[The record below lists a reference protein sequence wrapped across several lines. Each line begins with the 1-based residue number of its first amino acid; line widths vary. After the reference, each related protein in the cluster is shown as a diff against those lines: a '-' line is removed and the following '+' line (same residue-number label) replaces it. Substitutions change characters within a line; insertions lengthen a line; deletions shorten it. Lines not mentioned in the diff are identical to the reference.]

1 MEGKLLGDRYLLQE
15 KLGDQIGRKTFLA
28 LDKLAPDITKNS
40 VVIKLLS
47 LGNNFSWQHLKL
59 FTREAET
66 LKKINHAAIPRYLD
80 YLEIDE
86 PDFKG
91 FALVQ
96 TYIEAENLEH
106 HLKAGRTFSEAEV
119 IQIARA
125 LLDTL
130 IYLQS
135 QSPAIVHRDLK
146 PSNIL
151 LTNRSGHQVGDVYLV
166 DFGSV
171 QHLAAQE
178 GGTITVVGTY
188 GYMPPE
194 QFGGRTTPASDLYSL
209 GATLIYLVTGRH
221 PTELPQANLR
231 LQFASLANLSPAFED
246 WLAWL
251 TEPSMD
257 QRLAT
262 ATQALEAL
270 DQQTIRPLTNPSIDP
285 SNLSNSANNLSSNSL
300 SNSPNSTIL
309 KPPHTDV
316 ICHRHP
322 EYIEITI
329 PWLSMGF
336 AILGVVSFALPL
348 SIAII
353 YNSGFMLAKMS
364 QSNLGDNIFW
374 GVIMLGGL
382 ALIVAIVFG
391 IIFSYFGRL
400 KLRIDRSKISL
411 QRELWGVRK
420 NIVPPSSREAIQEIH
435 KFPLA
440 HKQNKAGEQVW
451 LNSALEIVAGSRIY
465 ALNSYH
471 RLTVREIDWI
481 AAEISEWLGMP
492 IDETR
497 SPSKKFLD
505 KVFFWFVDDT

>member
-40 VVIKLLS
+40 VVVKLLS

-66 LKKINHAAIPRYLD
+66 LKNLNHPAIPRYLD

-96 TYIEAENLEH
+96 TYIEAENLED

-130 IYLQS
+130 IYLQA
-135 QSPAIVHRDLK
+135 QTPALIHRDLK

-151 LTNRSGHQVGDVYLV
+151 LANRSGHQVGDVYLV

-209 GATLIYLVTGRH
+209 GATLIYLATGRH
-221 PTELPQANLR
+221 PTELPQENLR
-231 LQFASLANLSPAFED
+231 LQFASLASLNPAFED

-251 TEPSMD
+251 TEPSID

-270 DQQTIRPLTNPSIDP
+270 DQQTIRSLTNPSIDP
-285 SNLSNSANNLSSNSL
+285 ANLSDSANNLSSNSL
-300 SNSPNSTIL
+300 SNSASSTIL
-309 KPPHTDV
+309 KPRHTDV
-316 ICHRHP
+316 ICHHHP
-322 EYIEITI
+322 EYIEII
-329 PWLSMGF
+329 LPSSGIGF
-336 AILGVVSFALPL
+336 AVLGVVSFTLPL
-348 SIAII
+348 MLSI
-353 YNSGFMLAKMS
+353 YDSGAMS
-364 QSNLGDNIFW
+364 LSKISDTGLGDKIFW
-374 GVIMLGGL
+374 GIVIAGGIS
-382 ALIVAIVFG
+382 LIFAV
-391 IIFSYFGRL
+391 IFSYFSRI
-400 KLRIDRSKISL
+400 KLRIDRSQISL
-411 QRELWGVRK
+411 QKELWGAK
-420 NIVPPSSREAIQEIH
+420 QNIVPASSTEIIQSIR
-435 KFPLA
+435 KFPIA
-440 HKQNKAGEQVW
+440 CKQNKSGELVW
-451 LNSALEIVAGSRIY
+451 LDSKLEIVAGSRIY
-465 ALNSYH
+465 ALTSYS

-481 AAEISEWLGMP
+481 AAEISEWLGMS
-492 IDETR
+492 IE
-497 SPSKKFLD
+497 K
-505 KVFFWFVDDT
+505 

>member
-66 LKKINHAAIPRYLD
+66 LKQINHSAIPRYLD

-119 IQIARA
+119 IQMARA

-130 IYLQS
+130 IYLQA

-221 PTELPQANLR
+221 PTELPQENLR
-231 LQFASLANLSPAFED
+231 LQFTSLVNLSPAFAD

-251 TEPSMD
+251 TEPSID
-257 QRLAT
+257 KRLAT
-262 ATQALEAL
+262 ATEALEAL
-270 DQQTIRPLTNPSIDP
+270 DQQKKRPQNPSIDN
-285 SNLSNSANNLSSNSL
+285 SNLLSYSNNLSSDSLSNSANSAL
-300 SNSPNSTIL
+300 L
-309 KPPHTDV
+309 KPRHTDV
-316 ICHRHP
+316 ICHRYP
-322 EYIEITI
+322 EYIEII
-329 PWLSMGF
+329 LPSPGIGF
-336 AILGVVSFALPL
+336 AVLGVVSLIFPL
-348 SIAII
+348 MANIYDSWAI
-353 YNSGFMLAKMS
+353 SLAKLS
-364 QSNLGDNIFW
+364 QAGLGDKLLLGITILSGISFIFA
-374 GVIMLGGL
+374 V
-382 ALIVAIVFG
+382 V
-391 IIFSYFGRL
+391 FSYFGKI
-400 KLRIDRSKISL
+400 KLRIDRSQISL
-411 QRELWGVRK
+411 KRELWGVKK
-420 NIVPPSSREAIQEIH
+420 NIIPPSSMEAIQSIH
-435 KFPLA
+435 KLPIA
-440 HKQNKAGEQVW
+440 CKQNAAGELVW
-451 LNSALEIVAGSRIY
+451 LNSALEIVTGSRKY
-465 ALNSYH
+465 VLTSYS

-481 AAEISEWLGMP
+481 AAEISEWLG
-492 IDETR
+492 R
-497 SPSKKFLD
+497 SIEEKSKSEVKR
-505 KVFFWFVDDT
+505 

>member
-1 MEGKLLGDRYLLQE
+1 MQGKLLGDRYLLQE

-28 LDKLAPDITKNS
+28 LDKLAPDVTKNS
-40 VVIKLLS
+40 VVVKLLS

-66 LKKINHAAIPRYLD
+66 LKNLNHPAIPRYLN

-96 TYIEAENLEH
+96 TYIKAENLED
-106 HLKAGRTFSEAEV
+106 HLKAGQTFSEAEV
-119 IQIARA
+119 IQIAHA

-130 IYLQS
+130 IYLQA
-135 QSPAIVHRDLK
+135 QTPALIHRDLK

-151 LTNRSGHQVGDVYLV
+151 LANRAGHQVGDIYLV

-209 GATLIYLVTGRH
+209 GATLIYLATGRH

-231 LQFASLANLSPAFED
+231 LQFASLASLNPAFED

-251 TEPSMD
+251 TEPSID

-270 DQQTIRPLTNPSIDP
+270 DQQTIRPLTKLLTNTSIDHA
-285 SNLSNSANNLSSNSL
+285 NLSNSANNFPSDSFSNSAH
-300 SNSPNSTIL
+300 STIL
-309 KPPHTDV
+309 KPRHTDV
-316 ICHRHP
+316 ICHHHP
-322 EYIEITI
+322 EYIEII
-329 PWLSMGF
+329 LPSPGIGF

-348 SIAII
+348 IFSI
-353 YNSGFMLAKMS
+353 YDSGAMALSKIS
-364 QSNLGDNIFW
+364 QAGLGDKLFW
-374 GVIMLGGL
+374 GIVILGGIS
-382 ALIVAIVFG
+382 LIFAV
-391 IIFSYFGRL
+391 IFSYFGRI
-400 KLRIDRSKISL
+400 KLRIDGSQISL
-411 QRELWGVRK
+411 KKELWGAK
-420 NIVPPSSREAIQEIH
+420 KHLLPPSSTEVIQSIR

-440 HKQNKAGEQVW
+440 CKRDKAGELVW
-451 LNSALEIVAGSRIY
+451 LDSKLEIVAGSRIY
-465 ALNSYH
+465 ALTSYN

-481 AAEISEWLGMP
+481 AAEISEWLGMS
-492 IDETR
+492 I
-497 SPSKKFLD
+497 KKYIHKNSD
-505 KVFFWFVDDT
+505 RPYQN

>member
-1 MEGKLLGDRYLLQE
+1 MQGKLLGDRYLLQE

-40 VVIKLLS
+40 VVVKLLS

-66 LKKINHAAIPRYLD
+66 LKNLNHPAIPRYLD

-96 TYIEAENLEH
+96 TYIEAENLED

-130 IYLQS
+130 IYLQA
-135 QSPAIVHRDLK
+135 QTPALIHRDLK

-151 LTNRSGHQVGDVYLV
+151 LANRAGHQVGDVYLV

-209 GATLIYLVTGRH
+209 GATLIYLATGRH
-221 PTELPQANLR
+221 PTELPQENLR
-231 LQFASLANLSPAFED
+231 LQFASLVNLNPAFED

-251 TEPSMD
+251 TEPSID

-270 DQQTIRPLTNPSIDP
+270 DNQTIRSLTNPSIDP
-285 SNLSNSANNLSSNSL
+285 ANLSNSANNLSDNSLGNTSNSAV
-300 SNSPNSTIL
+300 L
-309 KPPHTDV
+309 KPRHTDV

-322 EYIEITI
+322 EYIEII
-329 PWLSMGF
+329 LPSPGMGF
-336 AILGVVSFALPL
+336 AVLGVVSFALPL
-348 SIAII
+348 
-353 YNSGFMLAKMS
+353 MLNTSSTIS
-364 QSNLGDNIFW
+364 QAGLGDKVFW
-374 GVIMLGGL
+374 GIVILSGL
-382 ALIVAIVFG
+382 ALIFT
-391 IIFSYFGRL
+391 IIFSCFGRI
-400 KLRIDRSKISL
+400 KLRIDRSQISL
-411 QRELWGVRK
+411 QKELWGAK
-420 NIVPPSSREAIQEIH
+420 QNIVPASSTEVIQSIR
-435 KFPLA
+435 KFPIA
-440 HKQNKAGEQVW
+440 CKQNKSGELVW
-451 LNSALEIVAGSRIY
+451 LDSKLEIVAGSRTY
-465 ALNSYH
+465 ALTSRN

-481 AAEISEWLGMP
+481 AAEISEWLGMS
-492 IDETR
+492 IDENKK
-497 SPSKKFLD
+497 SK
-505 KVFFWFVDDT
+505 

>member
-40 VVIKLLS
+40 VVVKLLS

-66 LKKINHAAIPRYLD
+66 LKKLNHPAIPRYLD

-86 PDFKG
+86 ADFKG

-96 TYIEAENLEH
+96 TYIEAENLEYY
-106 HLKAGRTFSEAEV
+106 LKAGRTFSEAEV

-130 IYLQS
+130 IYLQA

-221 PTELPQANLR
+221 PTELPQANFR

-246 WLAWL
+246 WLGWL
-251 TEPSMD
+251 TEPSLE
-257 QRLAT
+257 QRLDT
-262 ATQALEAL
+262 AAQALEAL
-270 DQQTIRPLTNPSIDP
+270 NTQEIRSSITQSSELAEP
-285 SNLSNSANNLSSNSL
+285 INNFA
-300 SNSPNSTIL
+300 L
-309 KPPHTDV
+309 KPQYTDIV
-316 ICHRHP
+316 CRKST
-322 EYIEITI
+322 ECIEFTI
-329 PWLSMGF
+329 PTPGLGF
-336 AILGVVSFALPL
+336 AILGLASFVTPIILTITSQGIGQG
-348 SIAII
+348 SITI
-353 YNSGFMLAKMS
+353 
-364 QSNLGDNIFW
+364 
-374 GVIMLGGL
+374 
-382 ALIVAIVFG
+382 LIVLTLLFGAAVAAAIFN
-391 IIFSYFGRL
+391 YFGKI
-400 KLRIDRSKISL
+400 KLRIDHHQITLKK
-411 QRELWGVRK
+411 ELWGFKK
-420 NIVPPSSREAIQEIH
+420 NILPPSSTQAIQEIY
-435 KFPLA
+435 KSSVPYGKNADGNFICLT
-440 HKQNKAGEQVW
+440 NK
-451 LNSALEIVAGSRIY
+451 LEIVAGCRRYPFTSFHTFHK
-465 ALNSYH
+465 LSTQE
-471 RLTVREIDWI
+471 LDW
-481 AAEISEWLGMP
+481 AGTEISEWLGMP
-492 IDETR
+492 IEEK
-497 SPSKKFLD
+497 SKSEVKSQKF
-505 KVFFWFVDDT
+505 